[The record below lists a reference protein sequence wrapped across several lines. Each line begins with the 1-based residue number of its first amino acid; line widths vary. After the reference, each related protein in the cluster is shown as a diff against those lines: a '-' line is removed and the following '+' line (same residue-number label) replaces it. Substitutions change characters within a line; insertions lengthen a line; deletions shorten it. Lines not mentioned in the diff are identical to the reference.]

1 MSLFGKTKDEAKAVT
16 PIATGAQKE
25 AAYFGKNLKIK
36 GNVSG
41 GGDLIILGELEGEFD
56 LNGKLQV
63 AEHASI
69 NGNVKANDIIVK
81 GNIQGTLSAV
91 GKIQLDAMAKIK
103 GNLNCSK
110 ISVMEG
116 ALIDGEINMSGPSA
130 QTPFSSVSD
139 KSLQSKSEETSKS
152 PQSKSDETSEKKII

>member
-1 MSLFGKTKDEAKAVT
+1 MSLFGKTKDEVKAVT
-16 PIATGAQKE
+16 PKATGAQKE

-91 GKIQLDAMAKIK
+91 GKIQLDAMAKVK
-103 GNLNCSK
+103 GHLNCSK

-116 ALIDGEINMSGPSA
+116 ALIDGEINMSGQSA
-130 QTPFSSVSD
+130 QKPFSTVSD
-139 KSLQSKSEETSKS
+139 KSLQSKS
-152 PQSKSDETSEKKII
+152 DETSEKEII

>member
-1 MSLFGKTKDEAKAVT
+1 MSLFGKTKDEVKAVT
-16 PIATGAQKE
+16 PKATGTQKE

-41 GGDLIILGELEGEFD
+41 GGDLIVLGELEGEFD

-91 GKIQLDAMAKIK
+91 GKIQLDAMAKVK
-103 GNLNCSK
+103 GDLNCSK

-116 ALIDGEINMSGPSA
+116 AVIDGKINMSGQSA
-130 QTPFSSVSD
+130 QTPFSAVSD
-139 KSLQSKSEETSKS
+139 KPLQSKSEETS
-152 PQSKSDETSEKKII
+152 EKK